1 MGSSGCFKQIF
12 RVIALLL
19 AVLFVITLP
28 FTVTSQSASQM
39 IFSPEAVT
47 NLVSSSLLGSGLLER
62 YMLETVFQGDL
73 TPGGGAGEGVFTEAL
88 QYLSPAERQMMFQQ
102 IIPAGWVEDQI
113 STSVVSI
120 FRWID
125 DERPFPIITLDLVPI
140 KDRLIDGGIEDI
152 ADTVVDSWP
161 SCSPEQINMMRKAA
175 VRGGDLEFDIC
186 EPPEPFRTRAVEIV
200 SITFYEWV
208 RESPSSIDFQEEPDE
223 SFEEIMAFKEQIR
236 FLRAIMRFGW
246 FLPIALLGLIMVLS
260 IRSLRS
266 LGSWWGIPMTLG
278 GIMTSIA
285 ALLISGR
292 WQEFLARNSP
302 FLRESGEVIA
312 QVAKF
317 ALNEL
322 IDSIVGRTFFFGL
335 VITALGA
342 GIFIISR
349 IIKRDG
355 MMEVDSQSTD
365 ASASFPSEPEPRSEV
380 GVPPSVPPI
389 SQDDSDEPP
398 SGIFG

>member
-1 MGSSGCFKQIF
+1 MGSSGCLKQIF
-12 RVIALLL
+12 RIIALLL

-62 YMLETVFQGDL
+62 YMLEAVFQGDL
-73 TPGGGAGEGVFTEAL
+73 ALGGGADEGAFAEAL
-88 QYLSPAERQMMFQQ
+88 QYLSPAERQMMIQQ
-102 IIPAGWVEDQI
+102 IIPDGWVEDQI
-113 STSVVSI
+113 STSVESI
-120 FRWID
+120 FNWID
-125 DERPFPIITLDLVPI
+125 DESLDPAIKLDLVPI
-140 KDRLIDGGIEDI
+140 KDRLIAGGIEDI

-161 SCSPEQINMMRKAA
+161 SCSPEQVNMMIKAA
-175 VRGGDLEFDIC
+175 IQGGDLEFDIC
-186 EPPEPFRTRAVEIV
+186 EPPEPLRTQAIEIV

-208 RESPSSIDFQEEPDE
+208 REAPSMIEFQEDPEE
-223 SFEEIMAFKEQIR
+223 SIEEIMALKEQIR

-246 FLPIALLGLIMVLS
+246 FLPMALLGLIMALS
-260 IRSLRS
+260 IRSLRN

-278 GIMTSIA
+278 GIFTVIA
-285 ALLISGR
+285 ALAISGS
-292 WQEFLARNSP
+292 WQKVLAQNAP

-317 ALNEL
+317 AMNEL

-335 VITALGA
+335 VIMALGA
-342 GIFIISR
+342 GMFIISR
-349 IIKRDG
+349 IIKRNG
-355 MMEVDSQSTD
+355 MMNVESQSTE
-365 ASASFPSEPEPRSEV
+365 ASPGIPSESELRSEA

-389 SQDDSDEPP
+389 NKDDSDEPP